1 MNQPLYISR
10 TFVEFGPFPAA
21 EILDFN
27 KRGLLRETDY
37 VRYDGQDDWIYIQ
50 DWVATTAPKAP
61 AKVTKAPAKAPA
73 KSSAPAK
80 APAKAPSKA
89 AKAKSPAK
97 AAAKPAAK
105 KAPAKKAAASKAKG
119 K

>member
-1 MNQPLYISR
+1 MKQLLYISR

-27 KRGLLRETDY
+27 KRGLLRDTDY

-50 DWVATTAPKAP
+50 DWVATVASKAS
-61 AKVTKAPAKAPA
+61 AKATKAPAKSAAPA
-73 KSSAPAK
+73 
-80 APAKAPSKA
+80 KA
-89 AKAKSPAK
+89 AKAKTPAK
-97 AAAKPAAK
+97 APAKPAAK